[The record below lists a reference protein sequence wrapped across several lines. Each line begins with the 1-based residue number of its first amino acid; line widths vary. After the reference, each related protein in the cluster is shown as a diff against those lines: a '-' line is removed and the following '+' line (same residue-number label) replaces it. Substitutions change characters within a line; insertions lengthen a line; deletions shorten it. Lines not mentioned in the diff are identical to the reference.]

1 MRRLAFATLF
11 GTGSIQGPDRYHAN
25 LEEPPLL
32 HTCYFCV
39 VGSAPVV
46 PISPPD
52 RPGDRGGSAEKSAMK
67 GDYSVLQDAPKLGG
81 SSLWAPKPVIS
92 VSHSGPPIQR
102 AISGTT
108 GQVGSSETGSQDYP
122 SFLFRKSECSALF
135 LHF

>member
-1 MRRLAFATLF
+1 M
-11 GTGSIQGPDRYHAN
+11 
-25 LEEPPLL
+25 
-32 HTCYFCV
+32 

-52 RPGDRGGSAEKSAMK
+52 RLGDRGGSAEKSAMK

-81 SSLWAPKPVIS
+81 SSLWGPKPVIS
-92 VSHSGPPIQR
+92 VPHSGPPIQR

-122 SFLFRKSECSALF
+122 SFLFRSQSALPYFF
-135 LHF
+135 LFSGK